1 LSSQEPTCTRKLE
14 FDAGHRL
21 INHGGKCEHYHGHR
35 YVVELTCCVA
45 EDGSLDGIGRVVD
58 FSVIKELFGSWIDLN
73 LDHGMILHED
83 DDLADAFLERSMKV
97 FIMECNPTAENMVK
111 LLFSTASDLFSKDNT
126 GVEIK
131 SVRLYETPNCWADY
145 PVS

>member
-1 LSSQEPTCTRKLE
+1 
-14 FDAGHRL
+14 
-21 INHGGKCEHYHGHR
+21 
-35 YVVELTCCVA
+35 
-45 EDGSLDGIGRVVD
+45 
-58 FSVIKELFGSWIDLN
+58 
-73 LDHGMILHED
+73 MILHED